1 MNARPCTA
9 RGRAAALAAAL
20 APARATD
27 SFDIALVLASSTL
40 STLLLDVVVVGVGV
54 F

>member
-9 RGRAAALAAAL
+9 RGRAPAPAAPLAL
-20 APARATD
+20 APTTD